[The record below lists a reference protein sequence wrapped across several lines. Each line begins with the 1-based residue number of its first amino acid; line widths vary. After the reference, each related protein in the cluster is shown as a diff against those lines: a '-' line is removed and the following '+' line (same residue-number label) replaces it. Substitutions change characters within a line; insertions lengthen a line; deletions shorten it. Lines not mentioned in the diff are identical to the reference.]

1 MKNRY
6 DRLTHSLT
14 AAATVGTLMVLGLAA
29 TATVT
34 TITTTT
40 RSRLDQSGRRDR
52 GALSLEQAILTAVL
66 SAAGIALGVVIVNA
80 ILTHQNNIR

>member
-29 TATVT
+29 TVT

-40 RSRLDQSGRRDR
+40 RGRLDQSGRRDR

-80 ILTHQNNIR
+80 IMAHQNNIR

>member
-6 DRLTHSLT
+6 DRLTHSLI

-29 TATVT
+29 TVT
-34 TITTTT
+34 TITTT
-40 RSRLDQSGRRDR
+40 RSRLDQAGRRDR

-80 ILTHQNNIR
+80 ILTHQSNIR

>member
-29 TATVT
+29 TVT
-34 TITTTT
+34 TIITTT
-40 RSRLDQSGRRDR
+40 RGRLDQAGRRDR

-80 ILTHQNNIR
+80 IMTHQSNIR

>member
-29 TATVT
+29 TVT
-34 TITTTT
+34 TITTTTT
-40 RSRLDQSGRRDR
+40 RSRLDQAGRRDR

>member
-29 TATVT
+29 TVT
-34 TITTTT
+34 TITTT
-40 RSRLDQSGRRDR
+40 RGRLDQSGRRDR

-80 ILTHQNNIR
+80 IMTHQSNIR

>member
-14 AAATVGTLMVLGLAA
+14 DAAAVGTLMVLGLAA
-29 TATVT
+29 TVT

-40 RSRLDQSGRRDR
+40 RGRLDQSGRRDR

-80 ILTHQNNIR
+80 ISAHQNNIR

>member
-14 AAATVGTLMVLGLAA
+14 AAATVATLMVLALA
-29 TATVT
+29 ATVT
-34 TITTTT
+34 TITTTA
-40 RSRLDQSGRRDR
+40 RGRLDQSGRRDR

-80 ILTHQNNIR
+80 IMTHQNNIR

>member
-14 AAATVGTLMVLGLAA
+14 AAATVGTLLVLGLA
-29 TATVT
+29 ATVT

-40 RSRLDQSGRRDR
+40 PRGRLDQAGRRDR

>member
-29 TATVT
+29 TVT
-34 TITTTT
+34 TIITTT
-40 RSRLDQSGRRDR
+40 RGRLDQAGRRDR

>member
-29 TATVT
+29 TVT
-34 TITTTT
+34 TITTTA
-40 RSRLDQSGRRDR
+40 RGRLDQSGRRDR

-80 ILTHQNNIR
+80 IMTHQNNIR